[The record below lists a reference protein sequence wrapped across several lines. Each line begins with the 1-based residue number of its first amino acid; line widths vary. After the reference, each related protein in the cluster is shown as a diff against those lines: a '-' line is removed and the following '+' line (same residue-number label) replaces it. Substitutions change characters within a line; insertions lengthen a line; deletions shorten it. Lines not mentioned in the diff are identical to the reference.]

1 MAQYFIYYHGKQ
13 IGPLEKQDLL
23 KYGLNRD
30 SYVWVVGTPS
40 WVAAST
46 IPELADILPP
56 TPPFCQGAYQPHA
69 YSTIYDDV
77 ADKKTVAGILAILLG
92 GFGIHYFYLGKIGA
106 GLLTILL
113 LFISCGIWPLLMFIQ
128 GIVMLTMDNETFRR
142 KYIDTQTAIP
152 LF

>member
-1 MAQYFIYYHGKQ
+1 M
-13 IGPLEKQDLL
+13 
-23 KYGLNRD
+23 
-30 SYVWVVGTPS
+30 
-40 WVAAST
+40 
-46 IPELADILPP
+46 
-56 TPPFCQGAYQPHA
+56 
-69 YSTIYDDV
+69 
-77 ADKKTVAGILAILLG
+77 VAGILAILLG